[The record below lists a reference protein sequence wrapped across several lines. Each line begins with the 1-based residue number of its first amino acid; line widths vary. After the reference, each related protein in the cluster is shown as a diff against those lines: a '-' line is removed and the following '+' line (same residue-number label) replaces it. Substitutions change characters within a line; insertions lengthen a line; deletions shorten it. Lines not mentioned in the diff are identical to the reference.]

1 MAARPTI
8 DPVMAGH
15 RGFSCKIGCTVG
27 DKGGL
32 WSVRDSSTVCASEMF
47 TMYGALHTL
56 FRKPFVRDLF
66 GINTRGFTFEKENP
80 TNGEK
85 DVDKPESL

>member
-1 MAARPTI
+1 
-8 DPVMAGH
+8 
-15 RGFSCKIGCTVG
+15 
-27 DKGGL
+27 
-32 WSVRDSSTVCASEMF
+32 
-47 TMYGALHTL
+47 MYGALHTL